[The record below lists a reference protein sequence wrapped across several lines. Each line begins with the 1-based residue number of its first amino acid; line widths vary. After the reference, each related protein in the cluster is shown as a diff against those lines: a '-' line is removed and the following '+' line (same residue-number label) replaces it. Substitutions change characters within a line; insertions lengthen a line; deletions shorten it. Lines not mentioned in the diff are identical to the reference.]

1 MELPKNPFKAA
12 LTGEPRYG
20 CWAGFGTAYA
30 AEILATTGFDWLLID
45 GEHAP
50 NPVPAVLGQLQ
61 AVAPYPSAPV
71 VRTLNHDPALI
82 KQLLDVG
89 AQTLMVPMVDDAG
102 QAEALVRAMRFP
114 PQGIRG
120 VGGGLTRATR
130 WDAVPD
136 YIRTAHREL
145 CLIVQVE
152 SPRGIDNV
160 EAIAAVDGVDAVFVG
175 PADLSTGAGH
185 VGNPGHPDVQAMIR
199 RALDATRAA
208 GKAAGILAPAETDAR
223 RYADWGF
230 DFIAVGIDISL
241 LRHAAVQTLARYRP
255 DDGAPGTPT
264 SDTY

>member
-1 MELPKNPFKAA
+1 MELPRNPFKAA
-12 LTGEPRYG
+12 LDGEPRYG

-30 AEILATTGFDWLLID
+30 TEILATTGFDWLLID

-71 VRTLNHDPALI
+71 VRAVSHDPALI
-82 KQLLDVG
+82 KQLLDIGV
-89 AQTLMVPMVDDAG
+89 QTLMVPMVDSAE
-102 QAEALVRAMRFP
+102 QAEALVRATRFP
-114 PQGIRG
+114 PHGIRG

-130 WDAVPD
+130 WDAVAD
-136 YIRTAHREL
+136 YIETAHREL

-152 SPRGIDNV
+152 SPTGIDNV

-185 VGNPGHPDVQAMIR
+185 VGNPGHADVQAMIR
-199 RALDATRAA
+199 RAFEATRAA
-208 GKAAGILAPAETDAR
+208 GKAAGILAPAEADAR
-223 RYADWGF
+223 RYAEWGF

-241 LRHAAVQTLARYRP
+241 LRQAARQTLARY
-255 DDGAPGTPT
+255 T
-264 SDTY
+264 SDTPPPGSSSTY

>member
-12 LTGEPRYG
+12 LTGETRYG

-61 AVAPYPSAPV
+61 ALAPYRSAPV
-71 VRTLNHDPALI
+71 VRSVNHDPTLI
-82 KQLLDVG
+82 KQLLDIG
-89 AQTLMVPMVDDAG
+89 TQTLMVPMVDNAE

-114 PQGIRG
+114 PHGIRG

-130 WDAVPD
+130 WDAIPD
-136 YIRTAHREL
+136 YIQTAHQEL

-152 SPRGIDNV
+152 SPTGIDNV

-175 PADLSTGAGH
+175 PFDLSTGTGH
-185 VGNPGHPDVQAMIR
+185 AGNPSHPEVQAMIR
-199 RALDATRAA
+199 RAFDAALA
-208 GKAAGILAPAETDAR
+208 SGKAAGILAPDEEDAR
-223 RYADWGF
+223 RYAEWGF

-241 LRHAAVQTLARYRP
+241 LRQAAQQTVARYKQP
-255 DDGAPGTPT
+255 DTP
-264 SDTY
+264 SPAASRTY